1 MVDILRTTSNAKRLL
16 CSNLATSNQKFEFMF
31 KFKEN
36 IYLMAFINIM
46 VDDKHVTLNP
56 PPRNC
61 PKLPA
66 GKTFFLE
73 APRPQKY
80 DKKIK
85 FCIF

>member
-16 CSNLATSNQKFEFMF
+16 CSNLATFNQKLKFMF
-31 KFKEN
+31 RFEEKN
-36 IYLMAFINIM
+36 YVMTFIKIM

-66 GKTFFLE
+66 GKTCFYGIKCLE
-73 APRPQKY
+73 NMLRQ
-80 DKKIK
+80 
-85 FCIF
+85 

>member
-16 CSNLATSNQKFEFMF
+16 CSNLATSNQKFESMF
-31 KFKEN
+31 KFEEK
-36 IYLMAFINIM
+36 IYLMKFIKIM

-66 GKTFFLE
+66 GKTCFLWSQM
-73 APRPQKY
+73 PREHVKT
-80 DKKIK
+80 IK
-85 FCIF
+85 FCMF

>member
-1 MVDILRTTSNAKRLL
+1 MVDILRKTSYAKELL

-31 KFKEN
+31 RFKED

-61 PKLPA
+61 SKLPA
-66 GKTFFLE
+66 GKHFFWKLQGPINMMKE
-73 APRPQKY
+73 
-80 DKKIK
+80 
-85 FCIF
+85 